1 MNNVK
6 ILSSPTCSYC
16 HAAKDL
22 LKQKGI
28 PYQEI
33 DISSGNN
40 EAQQLLSQS
49 GRRTVPQIYID
60 EKLIGGFAE
69 LSILLRN
76 NQFDL
81 TQAQPLT

>member
-22 LKQKGI
+22 LTQKGI
-28 PYQEI
+28 PYREI
-33 DISSGNN
+33 DISSGSN
-40 EAQQLLSQS
+40 EAHQLLSQS